1 MYLLVGVAIHPFI
14 GTFQLNLYSIYACLL
29 KLLYILILYRKIYFI
44 YIAQLY
50 IKNKLVFFSYI
61 IIYSYISSLN
71 SIP

>member
-1 MYLLVGVAIHPFI
+1 MYLLVGVAIHSFI
-14 GTFQLNLYSIYACLL
+14 STFQLTLYYIYACLL
-29 KLLYILILYRKIYFI
+29 KMLYTL

-50 IKNKLVFFSYI
+50 VKNKLVFFSYI